1 MYPLLADYNYQC
13 QKRIIELSRASIAFT
28 AYQIIDESHE
38 LFVLFQKYKRD
49 ASLRKESLFGD
60 GTYAQTIKDESR
72 YNWNVFETLIF
83 IPMCANRRLI
93 PGRLIATESGEE
105 DDKQDFVIDEG
116 NYDHLQISMVKY
128 NDYRLQFRRTLQTF
142 TNSIIKSRINNG
154 FIPLTQDESVQLI
167 CGSTSFLKY
176 QYPGIAVICARIM
189 TCLNN
194 STINE
199 DNGQIRTDWC
209 SWIPLRDK
217 PNELLIS
224 SIHDEDGITNA
235 VKSVLDDVNTSK
247 VDTTIIKNSRGS
259 DILGGITIIKDFLPK
274 GIKESLLDL
283 KFVQYPSTKRGK
295 KNDNFIRVASYKN
308 GLPLQYS
315 KGNSV
320 FFVLSEKIEAIEKQL
335 LEKCDMVAFAVYK
348 ETKQRLNQTYGPKIA
363 HEIIGDY
370 IPYSSCLWS
379 WRPAKT
385 SGYGSHQDSTMLSSK
400 KGQHYQEIVVT
411 LVFHFDC
418 SGESGAYLE
427 ITESGSDKIIKKFE
441 TLDLSSH
448 VQHPGNQKNLF
459 HSITSISSGSGG
471 SRLVMT
477 ARRTGVPKPTTVIK
491 DYFERKYP
499 ATHESELQE
508 RRKYQHQSHTLR
520 KILSL
525 HETNDLFQLF
535 SNSQTSS
542 TTTASIQHRR
552 KRNTCQISSPKLSAP
567 ISKKQ
572 KGNSAKSSKI
582 HTDIENSD
590 GDIESDNDCDHSN
603 VLTSID
609 TSNFYSYQPETNKK
623 SNQATFIAHPASGI
637 DFFLHEKSLSI
648 LFQKKIFIETVS
660 AKSDLRITWSPMFHK
675 NGLPV
680 NIGDTININTYKTHH
695 NIRESD
701 IGGFISSND
710 IDTCTG
716 YCLLHPERTLGYN
729 EIMDLAANGKAQNF
743 TFFGSGGA
751 ANVKGSNPSSI
762 SSVTCSAGGI
772 FPRNQHFHNKTN
784 ECLNELS
791 ELERPI
797 HFAMLVKDEKSGKKT
812 EDVRYLGMYTIAGV
826 TFGFPDIMGERM
838 TRKNCDNIHGA
849 SFRKAKVFSYKAEPF
864 DMGGL
869 NNLGKYSEWKSII
882 LDPNNVPYSF
892 GILVQNITAGNV
904 LRADCDEYDCND
916 VFEAMRTA
924 PIGEIF
930 DAQSVCEQIDRGDN
944 SSN

>member
-1 MYPLLADYNYQC
+1 MTTNKQKFQFAIRTNAKRKCTMEEALAICIRANVAVCKRYLHRIGPLDCDDLDLLQSTALPSALRTLDTHLIFEGVEFNRHVKAFEGKNNNGYKLPRETFASKKVYPIQRIAYDKDDDNINEFLAEFLMNALFIRLTGSTKYLMNLIKDKGSTLPGMNINEWRFIFDDLEAKTTSAPYINSQWTS
-13 QKRIIELSRASIAFT
+13 KFSKLRDSIRSFMV
-28 AYQIIDESHE
+28 DMHE
-38 LFVLFQKYKRD
+38 QLMDNDNIK
-49 ASLRKESLFGD
+49 SLFASRVSVFTLLNDILDNEFVTSLIIGDIEDFFSGIFDEIPLSTVKSGYGGGD
-60 GTYAQTIKDESR
+60 GKT
-72 YNWNVFETLIF
+72 
-83 IPMCANRRLI
+83 
-93 PGRLIATESGEE
+93 
-105 DDKQDFVIDEG
+105 VI
-116 NYDHLQISMVKY
+116 
-128 NDYRLQFRRTLQTF
+128 
-142 TNSIIKSRINNG
+142 
-154 FIPLTQDESVQLI
+154 
-167 CGSTSFLKY
+167 
-176 QYPGIAVICARIM
+176 
-189 TCLNN
+189 
-194 STINE
+194 
-199 DNGQIRTDWC
+199 
-209 SWIPLRDK
+209 
-217 PNELLIS
+217 
-224 SIHDEDGITNA
+224 
-235 VKSVLDDVNTSK
+235 
-247 VDTTIIKNSRGS
+247 
-259 DILGGITIIKDFLPK
+259 
-274 GIKESLLDL
+274 
-283 KFVQYPSTKRGK
+283 
-295 KNDNFIRVASYKN
+295 
-308 GLPLQYS
+308 
-315 KGNSV
+315 
-320 FFVLSEKIEAIEKQL
+320 
-335 LEKCDMVAFAVYK
+335 
-348 ETKQRLNQTYGPKIA
+348 
-363 HEIIGDY
+363 EIIGDY

-400 KGQHYQEIVVT
+400 KGKHYQEIVVT

-491 DYFERKYP
+491 DYFKGKYP

-520 KILSL
+520 EILSL

-572 KGNSAKSSKI
+572 KGNSAKSSNI

-772 FPRNQHFHNKTN
+772 FPRNQHFHSKTN

-869 NNLGKYSEWKSII
+869 NNLGKYSEWKSIT